1 MQLQGYVMSNP
12 NIRIIYDGGDA
23 NANTID
29 AKLFGQS
36 LQGIDKLISDALI
49 IITQERLPKKGERAP
64 LILKAR
70 EPKPGSFVTDGYLQE
85 TVGLLALGYPIITTI
100 GTDILSHYITA
111 AVDFFRGRDRTA
123 EMAIEAIAKLHQDTV
138 VANDRTDERR
148 HIEQMGMQELL
159 RLSIASNG
167 ASAINYVSPVGR
179 SVSNASFIGG
189 TNQPI
194 TVDEN
199 GADEIRQFDRVEWL
213 AVGSLR
219 LKTDGFKFHTNGLSV
234 ENPEGDGYF
243 MADVND
249 PAFEE
254 ESNAY
259 TVAAQKRSEIEV
271 LARKGY
277 KNNKLAK
284 IQIVDFVR
292 EIE

>member
-1 MQLQGYVMSNP
+1 MTVQS
-12 NIRIIYDGGDA
+12 IRIVYDGGDA
-23 NANTID
+23 ASNTID

-36 LQGIDKLISDALI
+36 LQGIDKLVSDALI

-70 EPKPGSFVTDGYLQE
+70 EPKSGSFVTDGYLQE

-111 AVDFFRGRDRTA
+111 VLDFFRGRDRTT
-123 EMAIEAIAKLHQDTV
+123 EMLIEAMAKLQQDSI
-138 VANDRTDERR
+138 VASDRTDERR
-148 HIEQMGMQELL
+148 HLEQMGMQDLL
-159 RLSIASNG
+159 RRSISSSG
-167 ASAINYVSPVGR
+167 AAAVNYVAPIGR

-189 TNQPI
+189 INQPVI
-194 TVDEN
+194 VDES
-199 GADEIRQFDRVEWL
+199 GADEIRQFDKVEWL
-213 AVGSLR
+213 SVSPLR

-234 ENPEGDGYF
+234 ENPEGNGYF

-259 TVAAQKRSEIEV
+259 TVAAQKKSEIEV

-292 EIE
+292 EVE